1 MQVIKQFAILNRT
14 YSGHLDTT
22 LQASLL
28 RQWDYLPWIA
38 GAAMA
43 LSSVSVVS
51 NALRLK
57 RMKL

>member
-28 RQWDYLPWIA
+28 RQWDYPWIA